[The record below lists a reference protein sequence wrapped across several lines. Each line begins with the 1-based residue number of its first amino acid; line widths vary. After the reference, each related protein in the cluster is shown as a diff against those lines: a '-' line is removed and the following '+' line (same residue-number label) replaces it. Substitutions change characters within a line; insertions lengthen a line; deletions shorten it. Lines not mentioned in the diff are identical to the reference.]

1 MPGRLL
7 KSPMSRKQSLLYI
20 ICVVI
25 LVYVLVYMPTPY
37 MINGPGSAD
46 ELKPI
51 VSVTGGQND
60 EKGTFMLTTISV
72 TYANT
77 AMLIASLFDSNEE
90 IVRKTIQS
98 NRAEYEAEQLY
109 YMSSSQSYAIAAA
122 YKKAGIPYRVQPQYV
137 FVVSVPDTNTTIHAG
152 DKFVSIDGQSI
163 TSFEQLEQVL
173 KTKKDGQQVKVVL
186 ERAGSQVTEQIGLTQ
201 FKDSQGQT
209 RVGFGVSI
217 GEVQKI
223 APEDARHEVN
233 FANTNIGGPSAGLMF
248 TLEIYNQLTAGDLT
262 RGHRIAGTGT
272 INPQGQVGE
281 IGGVQHKVVAAQQA
295 GATIFLV
302 PQGNYADAKAQ
313 LSKMKSSMQ
322 LIPVSTLDDALK
334 ALDTLSTS

>member
-163 TSFEQLEQVL
+163 TSFTQLEQVL
-173 KTKKDGQQVKVVL
+173 KSKKDGQQVKVVL
-186 ERAGSQVTEQIGLTQ
+186 ERAGAQVTEQIGLNQ

-281 IGGVQHKVVAAQQA
+281 IGGVQHKVFAAQQA

-302 PQGNYADAKAQ
+302 PKGNYADAKAQ

-322 LIPVSTLDDALK
+322 LISVSTLDDALK